1 MGWDDWI
8 ALCCDAILY
17 DWLGWDGIRLGWD
30 RMAMA
35 MAFDAMRWRLMRCD
49 AMRYVAL
56 RCHGNGCDFNW
67 KGWDGFGMDQLGFG
81 FGFGWD

>member
-49 AMRYVAL
+49 AIRCVAMP
-56 RCHGNGCDFNW
+56 W
-67 KGWDGFGMDQLGFG
+67 QWM
-81 FGFGWD
+81 